1 MQRKTEDRNIRKIFE
16 NGDSYAVTLPVELVR
31 ELKWK
36 NKQKVTVKKYG
47 KGILITDWKWI
58 LIFICG
64 NTRFC
69 IPTGGMIDA
78 ILPHY
83 L

>member
-47 KGILITDWKWI
+47 KGILITDWK
-58 LIFICG
+58 
-64 NTRFC
+64 
-69 IPTGGMIDA
+69 
-78 ILPHY
+78 
-83 L
+83 